1 MTINVIDFYRE
12 KDGES
17 LHNPFL
23 LSLQGPTFGIL
34 ADVDGKRKELI
45 LKLSGSVE
53 YPSTKGLKDFD
64 AESYGNYIII
74 TNFLLG
80 ENREIL
86 RQNWGLSKEDF
97 RELFFE
103 LYVCLLKEHTTC
115 GLFKKA
121 LLMFIGLWKFYA
133 GRKLK

>member
-12 KDGES
+12 KDGEG
-17 LHNPFL
+17 LNNPSL
-23 LSLQGPTFGIL
+23 LSLQGPIFGIL
-34 ADVDGKRKELI
+34 ADIDGKRKELV

-53 YPSTKGLKDFD
+53 YPLTKGLKDFD
-64 AESYGNYIII
+64 ADSYGNYLII
-74 TNFLLG
+74 TDFLLG

-115 GLFKKA
+115 SLFKKA
-121 LLMFIGLWKFYA
+121 LLMFIGFCKFYI
-133 GRKLK
+133 GRKLR